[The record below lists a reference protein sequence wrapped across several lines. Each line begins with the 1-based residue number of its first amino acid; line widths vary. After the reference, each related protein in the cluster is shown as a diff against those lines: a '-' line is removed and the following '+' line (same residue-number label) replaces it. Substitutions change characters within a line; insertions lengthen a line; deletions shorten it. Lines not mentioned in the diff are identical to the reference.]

1 MFPTQTSGPCLG
13 TRLELLKPLRRTAH
27 PHAQHLRTQ
36 ANNRLWR
43 GFRCTAGLCAIKKK
57 KKKQFPVSSKIN
69 SYFNK
74 YVLLT
79 APCSI
84 LQNYSLLHLDGP
96 DLPQVN
102 KTLININGI
111 NTDVIRIPLET
122 IIGEA
127 TGVVP

>member
-1 MFPTQTSGPCLG
+1 MEASGAAIEKNKTQ
-13 TRLELLKPLRRTAH
+13 K
-27 PHAQHLRTQ
+27 
-36 ANNRLWR
+36 N
-43 GFRCTAGLCAIKKK
+43 
-57 KKKQFPVSSKIN
+57 QFPLPSKIN

-96 DLPQVN
+96 DLPQVK

-111 NTDVIRIPLET
+111 NTDIITMPLEGVT
-122 IIGEA
+122 GEA
-127 TGVVP
+127 MGVIP